1 MGDRGMIT
9 KEELKQIVM
18 LTYLTDPMLD
28 NLAQI
33 IDILKFDRDEILFR
47 ENDPAERFYM
57 IRSGNVLLEQRIS
70 DKVTACIGSIKPGFS
85 FGWSAMI
92 EDSFY
97 TSDAVCVEPSEIY
110 SFKRDRIQKLF
121 VQDPE
126 MGFRMYQRLL
136 EMIKKRLDY
145 RTRQFRQAIKDHPD
159 MQNLFRI

>member
-1 MGDRGMIT
+1 MIT
-9 KEELKQIVM
+9 KEDLKQIVM

-57 IRSGNVLLEQRIS
+57 VRSGNVLLEQRIS

-110 SFKRDRIQKLF
+110 SFKRNRIKKLF
-121 VQDPE
+121 MKDPD
-126 MGFRMYQRLL
+126 MGFRMKQRVLVI
-136 EMIKKRLDY
+136 IKKRLDY
-145 RTRQFRQAIKDHPD
+145 RSDQFRQAIRNHPD
-159 MQNLFRI
+159 MQNLFST